1 MLCASAATLVQV
13 TAHVTNVD
21 NVTVI
26 MPKTSPAV
34 ASPPAYFSGEMR
46 TNFRAL
52 LEQISERIPNVGP
65 TNGNHQRSRPKIP
78 KIRLAIAR
86 GAGCCFVAS
95 AGEVCAG
102 CILSAGFSAVSVAA
116 PIAGAYSLFN
126 LWRASSGASVPSLRS
141 VSRDSSTK
149 RFFSRSSFICS

>member
-52 LEQISERIPNVGP
+52 LEQIGERIPNVGP

-78 KIRLAIAR
+78 KTKLAIAR

-95 AGEVCAG
+95 AGGVCAG
-102 CILSAGFSAVSVAA
+102 FLLSVPTS
-116 PIAGAYSLFN
+116 IAGTSAFFS
-126 LWRASSGASVPSLRS
+126 LWRFSSSASGPSLRS
-141 VSRDSSTK
+141 VSRASSTK
-149 RFFSRSSFICS
+149 RFFSR